1 MEYLIISHLLVN
13 TTILFWYIRYKQE
26 RFKNIWKE
34 VILTLLIG
42 WLIIF
47 MIDDN
52 VKLRRDTAEGM
63 IGTYEFLVWNNVSE
77 EKKECQRILKAL
89 KKALS

>member
-1 MEYLIISHLLVN
+1 MKTKEQNLDNQHNPQLNIGAVSS
-13 TTILFWYIRYKQE
+13 
-26 RFKNIWKE
+26 RFI
-34 VILTLLIG
+34 
-42 WLIIF
+42 
-47 MIDDN
+47 N

-63 IGTYEFLVWNNVSE
+63 ISTYEFLVWNNVGK

>member
-1 MEYLIISHLLVN
+1 MKIEEQNLNNPQNPQFNIGAVSS
-13 TTILFWYIRYKQE
+13 
-26 RFKNIWKE
+26 RF
-34 VILTLLIG
+34 V
-42 WLIIF
+42 
-47 MIDDN
+47 N

-63 IGTYEFLVWNNVSE
+63 ISTYEFLVWNNVGE

>member
-1 MEYLIISHLLVN
+1 LKHKTLNLEQMKIENKNLSEAENPQLNIGAFSS
-13 TTILFWYIRYKQE
+13 
-26 RFKNIWKE
+26 RF
-34 VILTLLIG
+34 V
-42 WLIIF
+42 
-47 MIDDN
+47 N

-63 IGTYEFLVWNNVSE
+63 ISTYEFLVWNNDGK